1 MLAQKAAS
9 ILLATDFPILRSSLK
24 SHFEQVPGIE
34 VVGCATNPDEVLS
47 LLDSLEPRLIIL
59 DLNIEWDAF
68 CSLLD
73 RINATSSV
81 RTLIMSD
88 GLESSRVIEALR
100 RGAHG
105 VVQRRTSLDLLT
117 KCIHTVLD
125 GGFWVSRDLV
135 AEFVHV
141 IRECRIAAAERA
153 TRVSGAA
160 TPPAERA
167 SAEDTGRLGLTPQQT
182 RILSAIV
189 ERRPTRD
196 IAATFGISEQALK
209 EHLTD
214 IYDKL
219 GVYENLE
226 LVLFGWIDQQL
237 A

>member
-1 MLAQKAAS
+1 LPAQKAAR

-34 VVGCATNPDEVLS
+34 VVGCATSPDEVLS
-47 LLDSLEPRLIIL
+47 LLHSLEPRLIIL

-73 RINATSSV
+73 CINATSSV

-105 VVQRRTSLDLLT
+105 VVHRRTSLDLLT

-141 IRECRIAAAERA
+141 IRECRLAAAERA

-160 TPPAERA
+160 SPEERA
-167 SAEDTGRLGLTPQQT
+167 PGEDAGRLGLTPQQT
-182 RILSAIV
+182 RILSAIAQ
-189 ERRPTRD
+189 RRLPRD
-196 IAATFGISEQALK
+196 IAATLGISEQALK

>member
-1 MLAQKAAS
+1 
-9 ILLATDFPILRSSLK
+9 
-24 SHFEQVPGIE
+24 
-34 VVGCATNPDEVLS
+34 
-47 LLDSLEPRLIIL
+47 
-59 DLNIEWDAF
+59 
-68 CSLLD
+68 
-73 RINATSSV
+73 
-81 RTLIMSD
+81 
-88 GLESSRVIEALR
+88 
-100 RGAHG
+100 
-105 VVQRRTSLDLLT
+105 
-117 KCIHTVLD
+117 
-125 GGFWVSRDLV
+125 
-135 AEFVHV
+135 
-141 IRECRIAAAERA
+141 
-153 TRVSGAA
+153 VSGAA